1 MPYFISD
8 STDCPSW
15 AVVKADGEVIACHE
29 SKESAIDQMIA
40 LSLDEDIEPGGE
52 LRAPAPPSD
61 QITGSDANEPGSASG
76 AGGDIA
82 ISAATETALRNK
94 VTEHNDAMKE
104 RDRPAWT
111 RATYG
116 QLAAVYRRG
125 SGAYSTSHRPG
136 IGRAQWSMA
145 RVNAYLF
152 LLRTGR
158 PENPNYVT
166 DNDLLPEDHPRS
178 TRGRSV
184 RAATP
189 PGYIRGAARK
199 GLEYN
204 RAGLG
209 GDGLTEQTIREARLM
224 ADGTVSDDKAIR
236 ASAWA
241 ARHAADLDA
250 PQNRDPQDP
259 GFPGAGA
266 VAHYLW
272 GIDPLDPGPARAW
285 FDNQAKLIREG
296 EMASS
301 RVVGGEPIIISDID
315 GTILNGDTPIAET
328 VAFLQETDE
337 DVYIVTGRNEEQRAA
352 TVRAIAAA
360 GVEYEELI
368 MNPGATADTLNF
380 KRETA
385 QRLLEEYDVVLAV
398 ENNAS
403 MRRMYRALGIKA
415 VNVGELPPATRKA
428 TTVMETRA
436 HFVDDMEIRSV
447 GDKMTFKGYAAVF
460 DSDSEPLP
468 FIERI
473 RPGAFAR
480 TLKSRNNIRMYVN
493 HNDSQLLASTRSG
506 TLRLQEDSKGLLAE
520 ADLPMTTDGRNMSI
534 LLEQRI
540 VDSMSFGFSVPRGGD
555 TWSPDGSR
563 RTLTE
568 VRLHE
573 VSVVT
578 GMPAYSGTSAGVRK
592 LAARVAV
599 DGATLAAALVTLE
612 SGEELDAAQAD
623 LIRGVVDQLAPKAEI
638 KPDNSLIVAKQL
650 LALMEMQA

>member
-15 AVVKADGEVIACHE
+15 AVVKADGEVIACHD
-29 SKESAIDQMIA
+29 SKESAIAQMVA
-40 LSLDEDIEPGGE
+40 LSLDEDLEPGGE
-52 LRAPAPPSD
+52 LRAPAPPGD
-61 QITGSDANEPGSASG
+61 QVTGSDENKPGSAAG

-111 RATYG
+111 RTTFG

-145 RVNAYLF
+145 RVNAYLY

-158 PENPNYVT
+158 PENPTYVT

-178 TRGRSV
+178 TRSRSV
-184 RAATP
+184 RADTP
-189 PGYIRGAARK
+189 PEYVQEAARK
-199 GLEYN
+199 GLEFN
-204 RAGLG
+204 RAGRA

-236 ASAWA
+236 TSAWA
-241 ARHAADLDA
+241 ARHAVDLEA
-250 PQNRDPQDP
+250 AKNNDPDDDE
-259 GFPGAGA
+259 FPGAGA

-272 GIDPLDPGPARAW
+272 GIDPLDPAPARAW
-285 FDNQAKLIREG
+285 FDGQAEKIREG
-296 EMASS
+296 EMSS
-301 RVVGGEPIIISDID
+301 RIVGGQPIIISDID
-315 GTILNGDTPIAET
+315 GTLLNGDEPIAATVEYLAET
-328 VAFLQETDE
+328 EE
-337 DVYIVTGRNEEQRAA
+337 EVYIVTGRNEEQRAA
-352 TVRAIAAA
+352 TVRALAAA
-360 GVEYEELI
+360 GVEYENLL
-368 MNPGATADTLNF
+368 MNPGSTSETLNF

-385 QRLLEEYDVVLAV
+385 QRLLAEHDVILAI

-415 VNVGELPPATRKA
+415 VNVGELPPIERKA
-428 TTVMETRA
+428 RTIMETRA
-436 HFVDDMEIRSV
+436 HFVDDMEVRVV
-447 GDKMTFKGYAAVF
+447 GDKMTFRGYAAVF

-468 FIERI
+468 FIEQI
-473 RPGAFAR
+473 KPGAFAR
-480 TLKSRNNIRMYVN
+480 TLKSRNNVRMYVN

-506 TLRLQEDSKGLLAE
+506 TLRLKEDRKGLLAD
-520 ADLPMTTDGRNMSI
+520 ADLPMTTDGRNMSV

-555 TWSPDGSR
+555 TWSADGSR

-568 VRLHE
+568 ISLFE

-578 GMPAYSGTSAGVRK
+578 GMPAYAATSAGVRK

-599 DGATLAAALVTLE
+599 DEVTLAAALSSLE
-612 SGEELDAAQAD
+612 SGDELDAAQAE
-623 LIRGVVDQLAPKAEI
+623 LIRGVVDQLAPKVEI

-650 LALMEMQA
+650 LALMEMQV

>member
-8 STDCPSW
+8 ATDCPAW
-15 AVVKADGEVIACHE
+15 AVVKADGEVIACHD
-29 SKESAIDQMIA
+29 SKDSAVDQMVA
-40 LSLDEDIEPGGE
+40 LSLAEDMEPGGE

-61 QITGSDANEPGSASG
+61 QITGSDTNEPGSASG

-82 ISAATETALRNK
+82 ISPATETALRNK

-111 RATYG
+111 RATFG

-145 RVNAYLF
+145 RVNAYLY

-158 PENPNYVT
+158 PENPAYVT

-178 TRGRSV
+178 TRSRSV
-184 RAATP
+184 RADTP
-189 PGYIRGAARK
+189 PEYVQEAARR
-199 GLEYN
+199 GLEFN
-204 RAGLG
+204 RAGRG

-224 ADGTVSDDKAIR
+224 ADGSVSDDKAVR
-236 ASAWA
+236 TSAWA

-250 PQNRDPQDP
+250 PQNNDAGDDD
-259 GFPGAGA
+259 FPGPGA

-272 GIDPLDPGPARAW
+272 GIDPLDPDPARAW
-285 FDNQAKLIREG
+285 FDRQAELIREG
-296 EMASS
+296 EMSS
-301 RVVGGEPIIISDID
+301 RIIGGEPIIISDID

-328 VAFLQETDE
+328 VAFLQDTEE

-352 TVRAIAAA
+352 TIRALAAA
-360 GVEYEELI
+360 GVDYEELI
-368 MNPGATADTLNF
+368 MNPGPTSDTLNF

-385 QRLLEEYDVVLAV
+385 QRLLEEYDVVLAI

-403 MRRMYRALGIKA
+403 MRRMYRALGITA

-436 HFVDDMEIRSV
+436 HFVDDMEIRAV

-473 RPGAFAR
+473 QRGAFAR

-555 TWSPDGSR
+555 TWSADGGR

-578 GMPAYSGTSAGVRK
+578 GQPAYAATTASVRK

-599 DGATLAAALVTLE
+599 DEVSLAAALVTLE

-623 LIRGVVDQLAPKAEI
+623 LIRGVVDQLAPKDI

-650 LALMEMQA
+650 LALMEMQV

>member
-8 STDCPSW
+8 ATDCPSW
-15 AVVKADGEVIACHE
+15 AVVKADGEVIACHD
-29 SKESAIDQMIA
+29 SKQGAADQMVA
-40 LSLDEDIEPGGE
+40 LSLAEDMEPGGE

-61 QITGSDANEPGSASG
+61 QITGSDTNEPGSASG

-82 ISAATETALRNK
+82 ISPATETALRNK

-145 RVNAYLF
+145 RVNAYLY
-152 LLRTGR
+152 LLRTGA

-184 RAATP
+184 RADTP
-189 PGYIRGAARK
+189 PEYVQEAARR
-199 GLEYN
+199 GLEFN
-204 RAGLG
+204 RAGRG
-209 GDGLTEQTIREARLM
+209 GDGLTDQTIREARLM
-224 ADGTVSDDKAIR
+224 ADGSVSDDKAVR
-236 ASAWA
+236 TSAWA

-250 PQNRDPQDP
+250 PQNNDPDDDD
-259 GFPGAGA
+259 FPGPGA

-272 GIDPLDPGPARAW
+272 GIDPLDPSPARAW
-285 FDNQAKLIREG
+285 FDRQAELIREG
-296 EMASS
+296 EMSS
-301 RVVGGEPIIISDID
+301 RIVGGEPIVISDID

-328 VAFLQETDE
+328 VAFLQETEE
-337 DVYIVTGRNEEQRAA
+337 DVYIVTGRNEDQRAA
-352 TVRAIAAA
+352 TVRALAAA
-360 GVEYEELI
+360 GVEYEELL
-368 MNPGATADTLNF
+368 MNPGPTSDTLNF

-385 QRLLEEYDVVLAV
+385 QRLLEEYDVVLAI

-403 MRRMYRALGIKA
+403 MRRMYRALGITA

-436 HFVDDMEIRSV
+436 HFVDDMEIRAV

-473 RPGAFAR
+473 QRGAFAR

-555 TWSPDGSR
+555 TWSADGGR

-578 GMPAYSGTSAGVRK
+578 GQPAYAATSASVRK

-599 DGATLAAALVTLE
+599 DEVTLAAALVTLE

-623 LIRGVVDQLAPKAEI
+623 LIRGVVDQLAPKDV

-650 LALMEMQA
+650 LALMEMQV

>member
-8 STDCPSW
+8 ATDCPAW

-29 SKESAIDQMIA
+29 SKQGAVDQMVA
-40 LSLDEDIEPGGE
+40 LSLAEDMEPGGE

-61 QITGSDANEPGSASG
+61 QITGSDMNDPGSASG

-82 ISAATETALRNK
+82 ISPATETALRNK

-116 QLAAVYRRG
+116 QLGAVYRRG

-152 LLRTGR
+152 LLRTGA

-178 TRGRSV
+178 TRGDRGK
-184 RAATP
+184 RITGEIPA
-189 PGYIRGAARK
+189 YIRDAASR
-199 GLEYN
+199 GVELFE
-204 RAGLG
+204 AGEA
-209 GDGLTEQTIREARLM
+209 GDGVTAGTVRDARLM
-224 ADGTVSDDKAIR
+224 ADGQISDDKVLR
-236 ASAWA
+236 SSAWA
-241 ARHAADLDA
+241 ARHAVDLDA
-250 PQNRDPQDP
+250 PQNNDAGDDD
-259 GFPGAGA
+259 FPGPGA

-272 GIDPLDPGPARAW
+272 GIDPLDPAPARAW
-285 FDNQAKLIREG
+285 FDRQAELIREG
-296 EMASS
+296 EMSS
-301 RVVGGEPIIISDID
+301 RIIGGEPIIISDID

-328 VAFLQETDE
+328 VAFLQETEE
-337 DVYIVTGRNEEQRAA
+337 DVYIVTGRNEDQRAA
-352 TVRAIAAA
+352 TIRALAAA

-368 MNPGATADTLNF
+368 MNPGPTSDTLNF

-385 QRLLEEYDVVLAV
+385 QRLLEEHDVVLAI

-403 MRRMYRALGIKA
+403 MRRMYRALGITA
-415 VNVGELPPATRKA
+415 VNVGELPPAMRKA

-436 HFVDDMEIRSV
+436 HFVDDMEIRAV

-473 RPGAFAR
+473 QRGAFAR

-555 TWSPDGSR
+555 TWSADGSR

-578 GMPAYSGTSAGVRK
+578 GQPAYAATTASVRK

-599 DGATLAAALVTLE
+599 DEVSLAAALVTLE

-623 LIRGVVDQLAPKAEI
+623 LIRGVVDQLAPKDV

>member
-1 MPYFISD
+1 MAGFDPAEALKALDMPPIMHTGIPVTSLQSVASINPAGPGERVSLMPYFISD

-29 SKESAIDQMIA
+29 SKESAIDQMVA

-52 LRAPAPPSD
+52 L
-61 QITGSDANEPGSASG
+61 
-76 AGGDIA
+76 
-82 ISAATETALRNK
+82 
-94 VTEHNDAMKE
+94 
-104 RDRPAWT
+104 
-111 RATYG
+111 
-116 QLAAVYRRG
+116 
-125 SGAYSTSHRPG
+125 
-136 IGRAQWSMA
+136 
-145 RVNAYLF
+145 
-152 LLRTGR
+152 
-158 PENPNYVT
+158 
-166 DNDLLPEDHPRS
+166 
-178 TRGRSV
+178 

-209 GDGLTEQTIREARLM
+209 GDGLTDQTIREARLM

-236 ASAWA
+236 TSAWA

-250 PQNRDPQDP
+250 PKNNDADDD
-259 GFPGAGA
+259 GFPGPGA

-301 RVVGGEPIIISDID
+301 RIVGGEPIIIADID

-328 VAFLQETDE
+328 VAFLQETEE
-337 DVYIVTGRNEEQRAA
+337 DVYIVTGRGEEQRAA
-352 TVRAIAAA
+352 TVRALAAA
-360 GVEYEELI
+360 GVEYDELL
-368 MNPGATADTLNF
+368 MNPGSTSDTLNF

-447 GDKMTFKGYAAVF
+447 GDKMTFRGYAAVF

-473 RPGAFAR
+473 QPGAFAR

-578 GMPAYSGTSAGVRK
+578 GQPAYAATSASVRK

-599 DGATLAAALVTLE
+599 DEVTLAAALVTLE
-612 SGEELDAAQAD
+612 SGEELDEAQAD

-650 LALMEMQA
+650 LALMEMQV

>member
-8 STDCPSW
+8 ATDCPSW

-29 SKESAIDQMIA
+29 SKESAIDQMVA
-40 LSLDEDIEPGGE
+40 LSLDEDMEPGGE
-52 LRAPAPPSD
+52 L
-61 QITGSDANEPGSASG
+61 
-76 AGGDIA
+76 
-82 ISAATETALRNK
+82 
-94 VTEHNDAMKE
+94 
-104 RDRPAWT
+104 
-111 RATYG
+111 
-116 QLAAVYRRG
+116 
-125 SGAYSTSHRPG
+125 
-136 IGRAQWSMA
+136 
-145 RVNAYLF
+145 
-152 LLRTGR
+152 
-158 PENPNYVT
+158 
-166 DNDLLPEDHPRS
+166 
-178 TRGRSV
+178 

-209 GDGLTEQTIREARLM
+209 GDGLTDQTIREARLM
-224 ADGTVSDDKAIR
+224 ADGTVSDSKAIR
-236 ASAWA
+236 TSAWG
-241 ARHAADLDA
+241 ARHAVDLEA

-301 RVVGGEPIIISDID
+301 RIVGGEPIIISDID
-315 GTILNGDTPIAET
+315 GTILNGVRPIAET
-328 VAFLQETDE
+328 VTFLDE
-337 DVYIVTGRNEEQRAA
+337 SPEDIYIVTGRNESDRAA
-352 TVRAIAAA
+352 TVRALAAA
-360 GVEYEELI
+360 GVEYEELL
-368 MNPGATADTLNF
+368 MNPGSTADTLNF

-436 HFVDDMEIRSV
+436 HFVDDMEVRAV

-460 DSDSEPLP
+460 NSDSEPLP
-468 FIERI
+468 FIEQI
-473 RPGAFAR
+473 KPGAFAR
-480 TLKSRNNIRMYVN
+480 TLKSRNNVRMYVN

-578 GMPAYSGTSAGVRK
+578 GQPAYAATTASVRK

-599 DGATLAAALVTLE
+599 DEVSLAAALVTLE
-612 SGEELDAAQAD
+612 SGEELDEAQAD
-623 LIRGVVDQLAPKAEI
+623 LIRGVVDQLAPKDI

>member
-8 STDCPSW
+8 ATDCPAW

-29 SKESAIDQMIA
+29 SKESAIDQMVA

-82 ISAATETALRNK
+82 ISASTETALRNK
-94 VTEHNDAMKE
+94 VTEHNDAMAE

-111 RATYG
+111 RTTFG

-152 LLRTGR
+152 LLRTGA

-209 GDGLTEQTIREARLM
+209 GDGLTDQTIREARLM
-224 ADGTVSDDKAIR
+224 ADGQVSDDKAIR
-236 ASAWA
+236 TSAWA
-241 ARHAADLDA
+241 ARHAVDLEA

-301 RVVGGEPIIISDID
+301 RIVGGEPIIISDID

-352 TVRAIAAA
+352 TVRALAAA
-360 GVEYEELI
+360 GVEYEELL
-368 MNPGATADTLNF
+368 MNPGSTSDTLNF
-380 KRETA
+380 KREMA

-436 HFVDDMEIRSV
+436 HFVDDMEIRAI
-447 GDKMTFKGYAAVF
+447 GEKMTFKGYAAVF
-460 DSDSEPLP
+460 NSDSEPLP
-468 FIERI
+468 FIEQI
-473 RPGAFAR
+473 KPGAFSR

-578 GMPAYSGTSAGVRK
+578 GQPAYAATTASVRK

-599 DGATLAAALVTLE
+599 DEVSLAAALVTLE

-623 LIRGVVDQLAPKAEI
+623 LIRGVVDQLAPKDV

>member
-8 STDCPSW
+8 ATDCPSW

-29 SKESAIDQMIA
+29 SKESAIDQMVA

-52 LRAPAPPSD
+52 L
-61 QITGSDANEPGSASG
+61 
-76 AGGDIA
+76 
-82 ISAATETALRNK
+82 
-94 VTEHNDAMKE
+94 
-104 RDRPAWT
+104 
-111 RATYG
+111 
-116 QLAAVYRRG
+116 
-125 SGAYSTSHRPG
+125 
-136 IGRAQWSMA
+136 
-145 RVNAYLF
+145 
-152 LLRTGR
+152 
-158 PENPNYVT
+158 
-166 DNDLLPEDHPRS
+166 
-178 TRGRSV
+178 

-209 GDGLTEQTIREARLM
+209 GDGLTDQTIREARLM
-224 ADGTVSDDKAIR
+224 ADGTVSDSKAIR
-236 ASAWA
+236 TSAWG
-241 ARHAADLDA
+241 ARHAVDLEA

-301 RVVGGEPIIISDID
+301 RIVGGEPIIISDID

-328 VAFLQETDE
+328 VAFLQETEE

-352 TVRAIAAA
+352 TVRALAAA

-368 MNPGATADTLNF
+368 MNPGSTSDTLNF

-428 TTVMETRA
+428 KTVMETRA
-436 HFVDDMEIRSV
+436 HFVDDMEIRAV

-480 TLKSRNNIRMYVN
+480 TLKSRNNVRMYVN

-506 TLRLQEDSKGLLAE
+506 TLRLKEDSKGLLAE

-555 TWSPDGSR
+555 TWSADGSR

-568 VRLHE
+568 ISLFE

-578 GMPAYSGTSAGVRK
+578 GMPAYAATSAGVRK

-599 DGATLAAALVTLE
+599 DEVTLAAALVTLE

-623 LIRGVVDQLAPKAEI
+623 LIRGVVDQLAPKDV

-650 LALMEMQA
+650 LALMEMQV

>member
-8 STDCPSW
+8 ATDCPAW

-29 SKESAIDQMIA
+29 SKEGAVDQMVA
-40 LSLDEDIEPGGE
+40 LSLAEDMEPGGE
-52 LRAPAPPSD
+52 LRAPAPASD
-61 QITGSDANEPGSASG
+61 QITGSDENKPGSASG

-94 VTEHNDAMKE
+94 VTEHNDAMAE

-111 RATYG
+111 RTTFG

-145 RVNAYLF
+145 RVNAYLY

-158 PENPNYVT
+158 PENPAYVT

-178 TRGRSV
+178 TRSRTV
-184 RAATP
+184 RADTP
-189 PGYIRGAARK
+189 PEYVQEAARR
-199 GLEYN
+199 GLEFN
-204 RAGLG
+204 RAGRG
-209 GDGLTEQTIREARLM
+209 GDGLTDQTIREARLM
-224 ADGTVSDDKAIR
+224 ADGSVSDDKAVR
-236 ASAWA
+236 TSAWA
-241 ARHAADLDA
+241 ARHAVDLEA
-250 PQNRDPQDP
+250 SQNNDPDDP
-259 GFPGAGA
+259 EFPGAGA

-285 FDNQAKLIREG
+285 FDGQAEQIREG
-296 EMASS
+296 EMSS
-301 RVVGGEPIIISDID
+301 RIVGGHPIIISDID
-315 GTILNGDTPIAET
+315 GTILNGDEPIAST
-328 VAFLQETDE
+328 VEYLDQTEE

-352 TVRAIAAA
+352 TVRALAAA
-360 GVEYEELI
+360 GVEYENLL
-368 MNPGATADTLNF
+368 MNPGSTSDTLNF

-385 QRLLEEYDVVLAV
+385 QRLLEEHDVILAI

-403 MRRMYRALGIKA
+403 MRRMYRALGITA
-415 VNVGELPPATRKA
+415 VNIGELPPIERKA
-428 TTVMETRA
+428 RTVMETRA
-436 HFVDDMEIRSV
+436 HYVDDMEIRAV

-473 RPGAFAR
+473 QLGAFAR
-480 TLKSRNNIRMYVN
+480 TLKSRNNVRMYVN

-506 TLRLQEDSKGLLAE
+506 TLRLKEDSKGLLAE

-555 TWSPDGSR
+555 TWSADGSR

-568 VRLHE
+568 ISLFE

-578 GMPAYSGTSAGVRK
+578 GMPAYAATSAGVRK

-599 DGATLAAALVTLE
+599 DEVTLAAALVTLE
-612 SGEELDAAQAD
+612 SGEELDEAQAD
-623 LIRGVVDQLAPKAEI
+623 LIRGVVDQLAPKDV

-650 LALMEMQA
+650 LALMEMQV

>member
-8 STDCPSW
+8 ATDCPSW

-29 SKESAIDQMIA
+29 SKESAIDQMVA

-82 ISAATETALRNK
+82 ISASTETALRNK
-94 VTEHNDAMKE
+94 VTEHNDAMAE

-111 RATYG
+111 RTTFG

-152 LLRTGR
+152 LLRTGA

-209 GDGLTEQTIREARLM
+209 GDGLTDQTIREARLM
-224 ADGTVSDDKAIR
+224 ADGQVSDDKAIR
-236 ASAWA
+236 TSAWA
-241 ARHAADLDA
+241 ARHAVDLEA

-301 RVVGGEPIIISDID
+301 RIVGGEPIIISDID

-352 TVRAIAAA
+352 TVRALAAA
-360 GVEYEELI
+360 GVEYEELL
-368 MNPGATADTLNF
+368 MNPGSTSDTLNF
-380 KRETA
+380 KREMA

-436 HFVDDMEIRSV
+436 HFVDDMEIRAI
-447 GDKMTFKGYAAVF
+447 GEKMTFKGYAAVF
-460 DSDSEPLP
+460 NSDSEPLP
-468 FIERI
+468 FIEQI
-473 RPGAFAR
+473 KPGAFSR

-578 GMPAYSGTSAGVRK
+578 GQPAYAATTASVRK

-599 DGATLAAALVTLE
+599 DEVSLAAALVTLE

-623 LIRGVVDQLAPKAEI
+623 LIRGVVDQLAPKDV